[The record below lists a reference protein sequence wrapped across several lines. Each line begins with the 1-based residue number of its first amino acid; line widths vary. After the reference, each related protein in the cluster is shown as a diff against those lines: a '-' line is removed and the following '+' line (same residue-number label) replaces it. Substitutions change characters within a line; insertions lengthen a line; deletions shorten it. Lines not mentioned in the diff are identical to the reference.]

1 MISDPLNDSRLLKI
15 TLVVSVLA
23 HVAFA
28 LPLEGFRHLEL
39 TAPVVEEQTVS
50 VNLQGPESEASAT
63 ESNSSPAAGATEPR
77 PDRTVLPVD
86 EERAKATDEGSERS
100 ADVAQERPLLP
111 PQETVASS
119 VPMAASDVTPS
130 DSATKS
136 GSAPAAPRRHALPEI
151 QPALRTVDEFL
162 TTGSEKLSYRVS
174 LLGVPVGTAGLEAK
188 QERGGVRIALQVKS
202 NPAISQIYPV
212 DDSVETRHINGNFI
226 LTRIRQQEGSFRG
239 DRGFTIFLRD
249 RSVFWIDRLK
259 NQTARES
266 LPNSEVTDILSGL
279 YYLRNQPLAV
289 GDRIVLNLYDGNE
302 YAPTTVEVLRRE
314 RLTLADQR
322 ETSTLVIQPHI
333 RTEGIF
339 RRNGDILVWLTDDA
353 FRVPVRVETVIP
365 LGKVT
370 AELIAAE
377 TER

>member
-1 MISDPLNDSRLLKI
+1 MISDPLKDSRRLKNALL
-15 TLVVSVLA
+15 VSVLA

-28 LPLEGFRHLEL
+28 LPLEGFRHLDL
-39 TAPVVEEQTVS
+39 AAPVVQEQTVS
-50 VNLQGPESEASAT
+50 VNLQKQESEASAI
-63 ESNSSPAAGATEPR
+63 ESSSSPAAGTPEPHTDKTIAPVVEELAETANESSVDAR
-77 PDRTVLPVD
+77 PVTPLP
-86 EERAKATDEGSERS
+86 T
-100 ADVAQERPLLP
+100 
-111 PQETVASS
+111 PQEAV
-119 VPMAASDVTPS
+119 VPPARTAASDATLS
-130 DSATKS
+130 DSAMKS

-162 TTGSEKLSYRVS
+162 TTRREKLSYRVS
-174 LLGVPVGTAGLEAK
+174 LLGVPVGSAELEAK
-188 QERGGVRIALQVKS
+188 QERGDVRIALQVKS
-202 NPAISQIYPV
+202 NLAISQIYPV
-212 DDSVETRHINGNFI
+212 DDLVETRHINGNFI

-289 GDRIVLNLYDGNE
+289 GAKIVLNLYDGNE
-302 YAPTTVEVLRRE
+302 YAPATVEVLRRE

-322 ETSTLVIQPHI
+322 ETSTLVIQPHL
-333 RTEGIF
+333 RSEGIF